1 MSSQNPETLERVSRS
16 LWSTTAEIL
25 IAGGREGAE
34 AVIDDELERCAAA
47 ASRFDPFSEL
57 STLNTDGQT
66 TTMSDDFVD
75 YLRAAIL
82 GVHLSGGLVD
92 PAVGGALIALGYDR
106 DFSQI
111 DAGSGSE
118 QPPVHTWANDVVI
131 DLDRRTIALHNGA
144 RLDLGATSKA
154 HCADRI
160 AQRLVREDLATGACV
175 SLGGDVATAGV
186 APAPGWSIAI
196 VESARERTLLSTNDT
211 ISDAEDLMVIEGGGV
226 ATSSSIGRVWR
237 RNGATIH
244 HLVDP
249 RTGRSAVTPWALV
262 SVHAANC
269 LEANIAATAAH
280 LEGTDAPELLAA
292 RGLGARLRDH
302 SGTTIAVGTWP
313 RRAA

>member
-1 MSSQNPETLERVSRS
+1 M
-16 LWSTTAEIL
+16 
-25 IAGGREGAE
+25 IAGGQTGAD
-34 AVIDDELERCAAA
+34 AVIDDELARCAAA
-47 ASRFDPFSEL
+47 TSRFDPASEL
-57 STLNTDGQT
+57 STLNANGYV

-82 GVHLSGGLVD
+82 GVRLSGGLVD

-106 DFSQI
+106 DFSEVH
-111 DAGSGSE
+111 DVSGAE
-118 QPPVHTWANDVVI
+118 LAPVHTWANDVLI
-131 DLDRRTIALHNGA
+131 DLDRGAIELRDGA

-160 AQRLVREDLATGACV
+160 AQRLVRENLATGACV
-175 SLGGDVATAGV
+175 SLGGDVATAGD

-196 VESARERTLLSTNDT
+196 IESARERTLLSMNDT
-211 ISDAEDLMVIEGGGV
+211 ISDAEDVIVVQGGGV

-237 RNGATIH
+237 RNDAVVH

-249 RTGRSAVTPWALV
+249 RTGRSAATPWALV

-280 LEGTDAPELLAA
+280 LEGTGAPELLAA
-292 RGLGARLRDH
+292 WGLGARLRDL

>member
-1 MSSQNPETLERVSRS
+1 LSPQNPATLDRVSRS
-16 LWSTTAEIL
+16 LWSTTAEIV
-25 IAGGREGAE
+25 IVGGQTGAD
-34 AVIDDELERCAAA
+34 AVIDDELARCAAA
-47 ASRFDPFSEL
+47 TSRFDPSSEL
-57 STLNTDGQT
+57 STLNTNGHVT
-66 TTMSDDFVD
+66 EMSDDFVD
-75 YLRAAIL
+75 YLRAAML
-82 GVHLSGGLVD
+82 GVHLSEGLVD

-106 DFSQI
+106 DFSELH
-111 DAGSGSE
+111 AVSGSE

-131 DLDRRTIALHNGA
+131 DLESRVIELRNGA

-160 AQRLVREDLATGACV
+160 AQRLVRENFATGACV
-175 SLGGDVATAGV
+175 SLGGDVATAGATPV
-186 APAPGWSIAI
+186 PGWSIAI

-211 ISDAEDLMVIEGGGV
+211 ISDAEDVIVIQGGGV

-237 RNGATIH
+237 RNDAVVH

-249 RTGRSAVTPWALV
+249 RTGRSAATPWALV

-280 LEGTDAPELLAA
+280 LEGKGAPELLAA
-292 RGLGARLRDH
+292 RGLGARLRDL
-302 SGTTIAVGTWP
+302 SDSTIAVGTWP

>member
-1 MSSQNPETLERVSRS
+1 M
-16 LWSTTAEIL
+16 
-25 IAGGREGAE
+25 
-34 AVIDDELERCAAA
+34 IDDELERCAAA

-226 ATSSSIGRVWR
+226 ATSSSIGRVAPQRCDHPPPR
-237 RNGATIH
+237 RSSNGPLSGNTMGVGERARCE
-244 HLVDP
+244 LP
-249 RTGRSAVTPWALV
+249 RGKHRGNCRPPRGNGCARAPRSARTRCSP
-262 SVHAANC
+262 
-269 LEANIAATAAH
+269 
-280 LEGTDAPELLAA
+280 P
-292 RGLGARLRDH
+292 
-302 SGTTIAVGTWP
+302 
-313 RRAA
+313 